1 MRFHRLLVSNP
12 YLGTHVRHLRLVD
25 NTEDGFA
32 NGISW
37 LTHLRTPISLTLG
50 FLPNLRSFW
59 LSFISTGA
67 NWNSMPDNTRAGFN
81 RVFKMENM
89 KELELESAFG
99 FPAALLVSLARLKY
113 LALSSVD
120 LDTDEGIYSKSPCEV
135 AFEGLYLRGVSSG
148 VIKILTKTLS
158 STDAPLT
165 LRKLALTPTFEEG
178 FAEAVAELIIACG
191 SHLESFAWLPSIHFR
206 ESSIIP
212 TRSTTDTYFLQPAA
226 SFGPINI
233 STLHHLRSL
242 HFIIT
247 FRHLTPHYQPFA
259 QTLVILLQLSDH
271 PNALGKITLEC
282 HCMKKSYTSL
292 AKLWRPLDTAL
303 SAMSGGEPVFGK
315 PKEVEIVLSAS
326 TIRVTEIHRF
336 IMMGQGELLPSV
348 EAQGAMVSVRVER
361 AGEEGG
367 LLDRLRQM

>member
-1 MRFHRLLVSNP
+1 M
-12 YLGTHVRHLRLVD
+12 
-25 NTEDGFA
+25 
-32 NGISW
+32 
-37 LTHLRTPISLTLG
+37 PISLTLG

-67 NWNSMPDNTRAGFN
+67 NWNSMPDSTRAGFN

-178 FAEAVAELIIACG
+178 FAEAVAELIVACG
-191 SHLESFAWLPSIHFR
+191 SHLESFAWLPSVHFR
-206 ESSIIP
+206 ESSIIH
-212 TRSTTDTYFLQPAA
+212 TRPTTDTYFLQPAA

-233 STLHHLRSL
+233 FTLHHLRSL

-247 FRHLTPHYQPFA
+247 FRHLTPHYQVPTFRPNPRPPTP
-259 QTLVILLQLSDH
+259 TLRSPQRPRKDH
-271 PNALGKITLEC
+271 PR
-282 HCMKKSYTSL
+282 MSL
-292 AKLWRPLDTAL
+292 HEENLYMPL
-303 SAMSGGEPVFGK
+303 
-315 PKEVEIVLSAS
+315 
-326 TIRVTEIHRF
+326 
-336 IMMGQGELLPSV
+336 
-348 EAQGAMVSVRVER
+348 
-361 AGEEGG
+361 
-367 LLDRLRQM
+367 